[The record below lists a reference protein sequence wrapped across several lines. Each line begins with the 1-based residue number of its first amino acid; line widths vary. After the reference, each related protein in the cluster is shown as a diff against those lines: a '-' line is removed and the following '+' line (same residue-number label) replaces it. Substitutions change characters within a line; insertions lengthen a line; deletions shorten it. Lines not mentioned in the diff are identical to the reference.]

1 MIITKYSQMKNIFL
15 SKKSLCFII
24 LLSGFFFIPSFSFF
38 DLPAAGTHFID
49 VHTSKEM
56 KDFFHYTKA
65 RLPFISSHRGGPMK
79 DFPENCIA
87 TFDHT
92 LQDVWSLMEIDPHYT
107 KDSALVLMHD
117 PTLDRTSNGHGKV
130 SDHTLAEI
138 KQLRLKDTEGNLTSE
153 PIPTLD
159 EALEW
164 AKGKT
169 ILILDQKDVSAEV
182 RAQKI
187 KEHQSEANAMVM
199 AYSLADA
206 KKCYALD
213 KNIMMEIVFVH
224 DIKSAEEFDKSGVP
238 WENVVV
244 FVTHTEPKEPGIF
257 DYIHSKGAMCIRGS
271 SRTIDR
277 SFTKGDI
284 QNKKE
289 LYQKYQQLIND
300 GADIIEADLG
310 IEAGKGIAKMQKV
323 KSQKKKYFK
332 IAR

>member
-1 MIITKYSQMKNIFL
+1 MVVTKYLQMKNIFL
-15 SKKSLCFII
+15 SRKYFYVVV
-24 LLSGFFFIPSFSFF
+24 LSAGFFFVSSFYFF
-38 DLPAAGTHFID
+38 DQPAAGTHIID
-49 VHTSKEM
+49 VHNSKEM
-56 KDFFHYTKA
+56 KDFFHYTKD
-65 RLPFISSHRGGPMK
+65 RTPFISSHRGGPMK

-92 LQDVWSLMEIDPHYT
+92 LQHTWSLIEMDPHYT

-117 PTLDRTSNGHGKV
+117 PTLDRTSSGHGKV

-138 KQLRLKDTEGNLTSE
+138 KQMRLKDTEGNLTSQ
-153 PIPTLD
+153 PIPTFD
-159 EALEW
+159 EVLEW

-169 ILILDQKDVSAEV
+169 ILMVDQKDVSAEV
-182 RAQKI
+182 RVQKI
-187 KEHQSEANAMVM
+187 KEHHAEANAMVM

-224 DIKSAEEFDKSGVP
+224 DMKTADEFDKSGVP

-244 FVTHTEPKEPGIF
+244 FVTHTEPKEKGIF

-271 SRTIDR
+271 SRTLDKD
-277 SFTKGDI
+277 FTKGIIKDK
-284 QNKKE
+284 NE

-310 IEAGKGIAKMQKV
+310 IEAGQGIEKMQEV

-332 IAR
+332 IAN